1 MKPGVLTSELWVVV
15 LSVVSAETNLLTSS
29 SNVNYAGVAAAAV
42 YAICRTALKI
52 FGKPQ
57 APSAATLTVA
67 KRVLDAIP
75 TPAPDPSPPTQ
86 G

>member
-1 MKPGVLTSELWVVV
+1 MKPGVLTSELWVIV
-15 LSVVSAETNLLTSS
+15 LSVVSAETNVLTSS

-52 FGKPQ
+52 LGKPQ
-57 APSAATLTVA
+57 APSAATVSTVQ
-67 KRVLDAIP
+67 RVLDAIP
-75 TPAPDPSPPTQ
+75 KPDPAPPTQ